1 MRLFGSG
8 SIARPATAVLD
19 VFLVVATFLVA
30 AELVVALILLGNP
43 RHQARE
49 YFQAT
54 TMVVVPA
61 EVWSPAGVV
70 VTTGNIAAARIEPW
84 AYVRYRAE
92 SRWFVVVTAAASFS
106 WWACVFLML
115 LQLRRAFANL
125 SAGSPFPRANIR
137 CIRLTGLAILGMAG
151 VQLVIDVIMLTFMRT
166 TTTVAGGPPR
176 VPTDMLLVDFPLG
189 TLMAGGAVVVL
200 AEVFRAGADLQDDQE
215 LTV

>member
-8 SIARPATAVLD
+8 SIATPARAVLD

-30 AELVVALILLGNP
+30 AEILVFVILLGNP
-43 RHQARE
+43 RHPARE

-54 TMVVVPA
+54 TMVVVPT
-61 EVWSPAGVV
+61 EVWPPDGVV
-70 VTTGNIAAARIEPW
+70 ATTGDIASARVDPW
-84 AYVRYRAE
+84 AYVRYRSE

-106 WWACVFLML
+106 WWACTFLML

-125 SAGSPFPRANIR
+125 SAGSPFPRDNIR
-137 CIRLTGLAILGMAG
+137 CIRLTGLGILGMAG
-151 VQLVIDVIMLTFMRT
+151 VQLVIDAIMLAFMRA

-176 VPTDMLLVDFPLG
+176 VPTDVLLVDFPLG
-189 TLMAGGAVVVL
+189 TLMAGGAVVIL